1 MEMSPSPWRAWIEM
15 IFADFVGIFSGL
27 SPSPWRA
34 WIEINSLTSGGFPNS
49 TSPSP
54 WRAWIEIRDGRASR
68 AVIQVALPVEGVD

>member
-54 WRAWIEIRDGRASR
+54 WRAWIEILGVISR
-68 AVIQVALPVEGVD
+68 ADVYHVALPVEGVD